1 MNELMNELIKEVAEA
16 MGWSEDQAQNFMGHF
31 EAPDPETLRTDLM
44 AACEWAQKIEK
55 EAALIDVMKTM
66 PARSMTARW
75 NGGDMTIGLSPE
87 RAAKE

>member
-1 MNELMNELIKEVAEA
+1 MNEFVKEVAEA
-16 MGWSEDQAQNFMGHF
+16 MDWTEDQARNFMGHF
-31 EAPDPETLRTDLM
+31 EAPDPEALRTDLM
-44 AACEWAQKIEK
+44 AACEWAKKIEK

-87 RAAKE
+87 RAVEE